1 MTIQIVRGVGKWT
14 VVAPTISPLT
24 RGWHLHTDIKRR
36 IGTQDDKY
44 ARLAG
49 RLHNLAI
56 AKNTAVTSIALAYV
70 RHKAPHVF
78 PIIGGRKIEHL
89 KDNIE
94 ALGIHLTPEEIN
106 DIDDSEPFD
115 VGFPLSFLFAGKP
128 YRTEYVSS
136 DLPLLS
142 SNTALESMLKPVV
155 SSKFRSTPR
164 VDCSNRSKPIQP
176 RQGEQKLTM
185 S

>member
-1 MTIQIVRGVGKWT
+1 M
-14 VVAPTISPLT
+14 VVATKFT
-24 RGWHLHTDIKRR
+24 TGFKTAEKIKANFQG

-49 RLHNLAI
+49 RLQDLAK

-89 KDNIE
+89 KDNIK
-94 ALGIHLTPEEIN
+94 ALGVHLTSDEIN

-142 SNTALESMLKPVV
+142 SNTALESMLKPV
-155 SSKFRSTPR
+155 
-164 VDCSNRSKPIQP
+164 PIRP
-176 RQGEQKLTM
+176 RQGEQRLTM